1 MNIAFLFEPYKPGF
15 WYSEAI
21 ETIRMLIMTGVL
33 SIIRPGTFT
42 QLSWGMSLSV
52 FFSMLLQGLQ
62 PYSERRYNWIAVL
75 SSTLLFLVFLS
86 ASFIKYNQLLA
97 EESQTYD
104 LIWMDILLIVAY
116 GSVIVLFL

>member
-1 MNIAFLFEPYKPGF
+1 
-15 WYSEAI
+15 
-21 ETIRMLIMTGVL
+21 
-33 SIIRPGTFT
+33 
-42 QLSWGMSLSV
+42 
-52 FFSMLLQGLQ
+52 MLLQGLQ